1 MQKTST
7 DDDGRM
13 IMDRLEERLREA
25 EANMAALTGRVKWL
39 EGELRGVAEWLANEH
54 DGEDEAP
61 IEATWRAR

>member
-1 MQKTST
+1 
-7 DDDGRM
+7 
-13 IMDRLEERLREA
+13 MDRLEERLREA